1 MTTLNEQQAFAA
13 MMYFLEAF
21 YAETSSDDVGGL
33 LGAMQI
39 LPDGSTADPAL
50 WDLWL
55 ECIQKVTGTE
65 GDPRP
70 RMVLER

>member
-13 MMYFLEAF
+13 MMCFLEVF

-39 LPDGSTADPAL
+39 LT
-50 WDLWL
+50 
-55 ECIQKVTGTE
+55 
-65 GDPRP
+65 
-70 RMVLER
+70 